1 MTADVDWEISNLYP
15 GINCLALCFVSCR
28 FAWFKREA
36 NSTAHELANL
46 LLLSMLRLFVMVYL
60 FHPRYLRHGKEIC
73 SLFPSFNESLL
84 IKKKKMVYDCSRNED
99 KLYI

>member
-36 NSTAHELANL
+36 SSTGKIISKFFMRFNSMELVFSKDEFQPN
-46 LLLSMLRLFVMVYL
+46 F
-60 FHPRYLRHGKEIC
+60 F
-73 SLFPSFNESLL
+73 FFNNDERVRTRVTG
-84 IKKKKMVYDCSRNED
+84 I
-99 KLYI
+99 